1 VISDNL
7 KQYTSEMK
15 VNANEK
21 PWNAIILISYMQN
34 WHGKPW

>member
-1 VISDNL
+1 MPGKYGAVIFHSAVISDNL

-21 PWNAIILISYMQN
+21 P
-34 WHGKPW
+34 